1 MWYETAC
8 GMRLHVG
15 ETACGMRLHVGESAR
30 DAGIRDEA
38 SDWRGAPIEQTG
50 RSCLCVSPVS

>member
-1 MWYETAC
+1 
-8 GMRLHVG
+8 MRLHVG
-15 ETACGMRLHVGESAR
+15 ESACGMRLHVGESAR